1 MSTFG
6 VKYESY
12 FYDQT
17 ATRQSKIQ
25 ILEDGYTTPITQLN
39 GTGNPIKINVTPT
52 KKFGISI
59 FGREV
64 IFSIIATAA
73 QTATYDEF
81 LTDEYKKKKLKYFA
95 DGTNL
100 TFVGWLQPAN
110 CSRQLYPVVQYD
122 ISATDGFADLKNVDY
137 TNAGVLYVD
146 RVSGL
151 TIIKRCLALIGI
163 DDCDIFTQINIYET
177 ALMTS
182 SQNPLVQITHDNRRF
197 NKISDGATKPTKAYD
212 VIEDILNIYHCKLFQ
227 ENGYWNIV
235 NDQEYNSYRIIYN
248 YSDLTVKT
256 AWAANDRSLNI
267 DSYLPIGS
275 IWEMSKIQP
284 LKILNATFR
293 NKNLAGT
300 LISNGD
306 FSGGTTGWTNVGFE
320 SFTAPGGYAI
330 TTQTD
335 DDTNYFTQDSTF
347 SIGSYTSGDTIKVQF
362 KVKLVNITFSAPP
375 NYYPAITCKIVLPDT
390 SVHNMLSYC
399 QNVVGSWITLEAYW
413 TIAATGNYNIQLG
426 IEPYGPP
433 ITYAEYDWDDVIISH
448 EGAAITTFDKVF
460 IFTNNAIAYQEDEM
474 EVVFGDSLQ
483 TSDQGSLQVGS
494 TLTILWC
501 RYGKSETIPLIW
513 SLGQQIINDYQALKN
528 FLKVSIYDPGN
539 NISFG
544 TVLIKDSKYYRF
556 ENFSKDY
563 RMNIVSGDIYE
574 ILNTDAGMSV
584 IIQQLTTSD
593 GE

>member
-137 TNAGVLYVD
+137 TNAGILYED

-182 SQNPLVQITHDNRRF
+182 SQNPLVQITHDNRCF